1 MTEVSPPAADVRL
14 LSQLDVI
21 DTLRMSRTE
30 IWTRL
35 NGNHRTDPDPNFPKP
50 FHVGRMLRW
59 RSDEIQAFIEHLS
72 NARQS

>member
-30 IWTRL
+30 IWTGSTETIEPIPIRISR
-35 NGNHRTDPDPNFPKP
+35 N
-50 FHVGRMLRW
+50 
-59 RSDEIQAFIEHLS
+59 RSMSAACCAGAATKFRRSS
-72 NARQS
+72 NT